1 MLSWNAF
8 SWRIFFLVLGV
19 SLFIPAV
26 FGAGQTPTT
35 PASPVT
41 SPEPDFTFSVYYSG
55 NMQGN
60 LEPCG

>member
-1 MLSWNAF
+1 MLSWNAL
-8 SWRIFFLVLGV
+8 SSRILLVVLSM
-19 SLFIPAV
+19 SLLIPAV
-26 FGAGQTPTT
+26 FGAGQTPTP